1 MVLTWNLYLS
11 LRITGTDCKYKEREM
26 RHHQEVEGWRMTGRY
41 LRECL
46 LWAWRFIT
54 QNPLQESTYWLCF
67 LECCQWTAFSSQ
79 PLRGGCCLTQ
89 AHTHGQHP
97 GTDQDGSIATWLFLP
112 PTGWLWWAIAVLD
125 SLWGPLTQSNMHL
138 NCTFC
143 LMLLPSSPFH
153 TYWSQRHSL
162 RNTLNPK
169 LHLKSASYNTHAA
182 IASIPNVSFY
192 KWILSLSYIV
202 SWAVIDF
209 ISLSSIQPVQLFTR
223 GANEKLKSLWNKG
236 IKWLTNP

>member
-1 MVLTWNLYLS
+1 MYLFMVLIWNLYLS

-89 AHTHGQHP
+89 AYTHGQHP

-138 NCTFC
+138 
-143 LMLLPSSPFH
+143 LP
-153 TYWSQRHSL
+153 
-162 RNTLNPK
+162 NA
-169 LHLKSASYNTHAA
+169 AS
-182 IASIPNVSFY
+182 F
-192 KWILSLSYIV
+192 LSLPYLLIPKTLPKKYTEPQTQFEV
-202 SWAVIDF
+202 CF
-209 ISLSSIQPVQLFTR
+209 L
-223 GANEKLKSLWNKG
+223 
-236 IKWLTNP
+236 